1 MHVVK
6 ASEQRTHVRFPEQ
19 DCRVNSKVYLIHD
32 IALNDSKSLKRVIMK
47 MYRQEPNLVT
57 EKTIPFYEMYL
68 YTYNQSVKNHCCKTK
83 TEEDTPS
90 EKHKHIYT
98 SIEKLE
104 ATLMHI
110 GQFLH

>member
-1 MHVVK
+1 
-6 ASEQRTHVRFPEQ
+6 
-19 DCRVNSKVYLIHD
+19 
-32 IALNDSKSLKRVIMK
+32 
-47 MYRQEPNLVT
+47 
-57 EKTIPFYEMYL
+57 MYL

-98 SIEKLE
+98 STEKLE
-104 ATLMHI
+104 AALMHT